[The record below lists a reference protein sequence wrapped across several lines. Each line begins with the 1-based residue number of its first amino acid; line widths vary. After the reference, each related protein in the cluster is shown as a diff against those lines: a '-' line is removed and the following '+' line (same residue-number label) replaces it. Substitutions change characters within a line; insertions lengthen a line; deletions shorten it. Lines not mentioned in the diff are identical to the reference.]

1 MVELP
6 PRFAFRV
13 LRIAVAAIVVYWLAQ
28 KGHYFMYQ
36 GF

>member
-1 MVELP
+1 VNELP
-6 PRFAFRV
+6 PRFAFRT
-13 LRIAVAAIVVYWLAQ
+13 LRIAVALVVVYWLAQ